1 MALAGEGVARPFLKW
16 AGGKSQ
22 LLAQLA
28 AHYPPGLAAGE
39 IERYVEPFLG
49 GGAVF
54 LEIAQ
59 HYPVRSALLSDAN
72 PELVLVYRVV
82 QQDVEGLIERLERLA
97 HAYLE
102 AGEPERQA
110 LYYRIRA
117 RYNEQ
122 RRSVDFSRYSAAW
135 VERAALML
143 FLNKTCYNGLFRVN
157 RQGAFNVPFGRYKQP
172 TICDATNLRA
182 VARLLQRAKLQVAP
196 YTACEAE
203 VDDRTFVYFD
213 PPYRPIS
220 PTSSFTAYSC
230 DKFDDADQEAL
241 AAFFA
246 RLHDRTGAKLMLSN
260 SDPANVDP
268 DDDFFTRLYS
278 RFHIHRVWANRMI
291 NTQADKR
298 GKISELLITNYG

>member
-1 MALAGEGVARPFLKW
+1 MAFGGTGVARPFLKW

-22 LLAQLA
+22 LLTQLA
-28 AHYPPGLAAGE
+28 AHFPPGLATGE
-39 IERYVEPFLG
+39 ITRYVEPFLG

-72 PELVLVYRVV
+72 PELVLAYWVV
-82 QQDVEGLIERLERLA
+82 QQDVEGLIEQLERLT
-97 HAYLE
+97 HAYLG
-102 AGEPERQA
+102 ADQAERQA
-110 LYYRIRA
+110 IYYRIRA
-117 RYNEQ
+117 CYNDQ
-122 RRSVDFSRYSAAW
+122 RQSFDFSRYSVAW
-135 VERAALML
+135 VERAAFML

-172 TICDATNLRA
+172 TIYDGANLRA
-182 VARLLQRAKLQVAP
+182 VARLLQRAELRVAP

-203 VDDRTFVYFD
+203 VDGHTFVYFD

-220 PTSSFTAYSC
+220 PTSSFTSYSR

-246 RLHDRTGAKLMLSN
+246 RLHERTGAKLMLSN

-268 DDDFFTRLYS
+268 DDDFFIRLYG

-298 GKISELLITNYG
+298 GKISELLITNY